1 MVWFLRLL
9 HDGWFFFSFSAVFGL
24 VWVNVIKLIKLAAE
38 CGFACC
44 VYAAKLALSFYFQE
58 EGILLLGLERYF
70 SMIYIRENY
79 FNYSVFFYY
88 LFLIAGAE
96 IFFTHYFNE
105 R

>member
-44 VYAAKLALSFYFQE
+44 VYAAKLVLSFFSR
-58 EGILLLGLERYF
+58 GRNSTFWLGT
-70 SMIYIRENY
+70 
-79 FNYSVFFYY
+79 VFFYDLY
-88 LFLIAGAE
+88 TRKLLQLQRLLVLDRGCRNFL
-96 IFFTHYFNE
+96 HPLL
-105 R
+105 